1 MSSHYLTCLPIA
13 ILGGFL
19 VVVSQAF
26 GPPVLGWVAFGVA
39 IGVITIPVLAQL
51 DRQRGRVQRVIDA
64 GIVALGALLIVFGLV
79 GSGTAVTWLTF
90 AFALGLVTLGVT
102 GLTLH
107 DVAIW
112 RGQHRLEALH
122 WLHEPGVADMTPGRR
137 AA

>member
-1 MSSHYLTCLPIA
+1 MSTHYLTCLPIA
-13 ILGGFL
+13 ILGAFL

-64 GIVALGALLIVFGLV
+64 GIVALGALLIVFGLAS
-79 GSGTAVTWLTF
+79 SGTTVTWLTF
-90 AFALGLVTLGVT
+90 AFALGLVTLGVS

-112 RGQHRLEALH
+112 RAQHRLDALH